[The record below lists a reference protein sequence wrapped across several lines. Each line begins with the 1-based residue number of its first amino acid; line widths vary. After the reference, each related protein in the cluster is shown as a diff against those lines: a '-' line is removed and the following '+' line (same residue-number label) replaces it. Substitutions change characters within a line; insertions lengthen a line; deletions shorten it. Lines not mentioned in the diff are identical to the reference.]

1 MRSSW
6 PFAERLQPNP
16 AARQT
21 LASPTSMPSAGQA
34 RALGGVYCSVNQGGT
49 KVRDMPDERLPMKE
63 KSAGRKRARA
73 QGSSTDFSAM
83 SRRQLIAFISELQTK
98 IEKVAETTPALTAE
112 SSSISIT
119 APAPPALPSRVPC
132 LVIDNSVRSGQVIDY
147 PDGDVTVVGSVG
159 SGAEIVAGGSIHVYG
174 ALRGRALAGTAGD
187 PSARIFCRRFQPELV
202 AINGSYR
209 LADNFEAELA
219 DLRDRPVQARLE
231 GTRMRIMPL
240 D

>member
-1 MRSSW
+1 
-6 PFAERLQPNP
+6 
-16 AARQT
+16 
-21 LASPTSMPSAGQA
+21 
-34 RALGGVYCSVNQGGT
+34 
-49 KVRDMPDERLPMKE
+49 MPDERLPMKQR
-63 KSAGRKRARA
+63 SAGRKRARA
-73 QGSSTDFSAM
+73 QGSSTDFGAM
-83 SRRQLIAFISELQTK
+83 PRRQLIAFISELQAK
-98 IEKVAETTPALTAE
+98 VEQVAEATALTAE

-119 APAPPALPSRVPC
+119 ASAPPALPSRVPC

-174 ALRGRALAGTAGD
+174 TLRGRALAGTAGD
-187 PSARIFCRRFQPELV
+187 PSARIFCRRFQPELI

-209 LADNFEAELA
+209 LADNFAAELV

-231 GTRMRIMPL
+231 GTKMSITPL

>member
-174 ALRGRALAGTAGD
+174 ALRGRALAARAGD
-187 PSARIFCRRFQPELV
+187 PSARRCLLPQVP
-202 AINGSYR
+202 A
-209 LADNFEAELA
+209 
-219 DLRDRPVQARLE
+219 
-231 GTRMRIMPL
+231 
-240 D
+240 

>member
-1 MRSSW
+1 MAFRGTPPAEPGRSTDAGI
-6 PFAERLQPNP
+6 PDVNAN
-16 AARQT
+16 
-21 LASPTSMPSAGQA
+21 SAGEA

-73 QGSSTDFSAM
+73 QGSPTDFSAM

-231 GTRMRIMPL
+231 GTRIRIMPL

>member
-1 MRSSW
+1 MKQRS
-6 PFAERLQPNP
+6 
-16 AARQT
+16 
-21 LASPTSMPSAGQA
+21 
-34 RALGGVYCSVNQGGT
+34 VV
-49 KVRDMPDERLPMKE
+49 
-63 KSAGRKRARA
+63 RKRARRA
-73 QGSSTDFSAM
+73 QGSSTDFGAM
-83 SRRQLIAFISELQTK
+83 PRRQLIALISELRTK
-98 IEKVAETTPALTAE
+98 IEQVAEATQPTPAE

-174 ALRGRALAGTAGD
+174 TLRGRALAGTAGD
-187 PSARIFCRRFQPELV
+187 PSARIFCRRFQAELL

-209 LADNFEAELA
+209 LADNFAAELA

-231 GTRMRIMPL
+231 GTKMRLTAL